1 VGGGCAG
8 APYGP
13 ATDMQP
19 AAPEMAMDDVLWFLA
34 FMDDA
39 GVEVWLDGGW
49 AVDACLGEQTRR
61 HGDVDIAI
69 EEHHVPAAV
78 AALTRHGFAPVPRD
92 DTCAWNFVLGDRVGR
107 QIDFHVVALAEDG
120 RGVYGPPENGEFYS
134 ANALTGTGTVGGRQ
148 VRCIA
153 PQSLVAFHTGYEVDA
168 DDWADV
174 RALCERFD
182 IPIPEDYR
190 RFR

>member
-1 VGGGCAG
+1 
-8 APYGP
+8 
-13 ATDMQP
+13 MQP
-19 AAPEMAMDDVLWFLA
+19 AAPEMAMDDVLWCLA
-34 FMDDA
+34 LMDDA

-92 DTCAWNFVLGDRVGR
+92 DTYAWNFVLGNRVGR
-107 QIDFHVVALAEDG
+107 QIDFHVVVPADDG

-134 ANALTGTGTVGGRQ
+134 ADALTGTGTVCGRQ

-153 PQSLVAFHTGYEVDA
+153 PPSLVAFHTGYDVDA

-174 RALCERFD
+174 RALCERFGL
-182 IPIPEDYR
+182 PIPDGYQ